1 MPDPATWLALL
12 QKPHTSSNEACAV
25 MYGSP
30 KLNYHFVWAEMREIL
45 WLTSTVVLL
54 SIGAV
59 GFGATLAL
67 VWHGLSP

>member
-1 MPDPATWLALL
+1 
-12 QKPHTSSNEACAV
+12 

-30 KLNYHFVWAEMREIL
+30 KPNYHLVWAEMREIL

-59 GFGATLAL
+59 GVGATLAL
-67 VWHGLSP
+67 IWHGLSP